1 MHSSY
6 DFLSV
11 LIRGAIVHIGFIRG
25 QDVLVMIKRKRID
38 MTTELFGTEFVTAQA
53 PRFNS
58 AFKGETAQHKDTA
71 GSIIGRRTLRRARRA
86 NRAI

>member
-1 MHSSY
+1 
-6 DFLSV
+6 
-11 LIRGAIVHIGFIRG
+11 
-25 QDVLVMIKRKRID
+25 